1 MCVSQ
6 LKRMSHT
13 EYVALVFGAAAEAK
27 SREVE
32 RARREAREREHR
44 RLTGGAL
51 LRHLLQRS
59 VSAKRHEISGRLLT
73 TGSPTTALCTSLSSL
88 LHSSAPCA
96 LFPVHCSLFTSTMFT
111 STVFCSEALM
121 YCICSRGR
129 CAGLSASSGMEPW
142 DGQVLV
148 PAAELTLVHPRS
160 SPLPPIGRR
169 ALEPLLEEHSA
180 SAPASQR
187 HSRAFLEDID

>member
-1 MCVSQ
+1 MCAAQ

-51 LRHLLQRS
+51 IRHLMQRS

-73 TGSPTTALCTSLSSL
+73 TGCLP
-88 LHSSAPCA
+88 LHCA
-96 LFPVHCSLFTSTMFT
+96 LFPVHCSLAQCSIAQCSTQ
-111 STVFCSEALM
+111 S
-121 YCICSRGR
+121 YCGTCSRCQ
-129 CAGLSASSGMEPW
+129 CAGLSARSGMEPW
-142 DGQVLV
+142 GGQVLV
-148 PAAELTLVHPRS
+148 PAAELALVHPRS
-160 SPLPPIGRR
+160 SPLPPIVRR

-180 SAPASQR
+180 SAPAYER